1 MKRIHVGKFEEIA
14 TPEATRNFINAIVA
28 ATDFTTDQ
36 AFTQMI
42 NTRGISKKI
51 GLKPNTVTYMRHA
64 IKNGTVQYSL
74 DYKIKLLQLA
84 GYQAVQQM
92 IWNNPVPVVNPYPN
106 LRSDKPRKPRLPKSQ
121 SLLP

>member
-1 MKRIHVGKFEEIA
+1 MTTEE
-14 TPEATRNFINAIVA
+14 
-28 ATDFTTDQ
+28 
-36 AFTQMI
+36 AFHKMLH
-42 NTRGISKKI
+42 TRGISKKLN
-51 GLKPNTVTYMRHA
+51 LKPNTVTYMRHA
-64 IKNGTVQYSL
+64 LKNNSVQYSI